1 MQKKYPRFDK
11 KIQEQID
18 ATRLKESRT
27 RPGMVI
33 SFNPVNNTATV
44 VVDDP
49 HSGKPGQVLNNVPC
63 PVTKGL
69 QTVAPFVGTRCL
81 IGFRNTQETDP
92 YILNFFDDVKS
103 SSYYNRNYS
112 VETGIPRY
120 LID

>member
-1 MQKKYPRFDK
+1 MQKRYPRFDK
-11 KIQEQID
+11 KIQDQID
-18 ATRLKESRT
+18 STRLKESRT
-27 RPGMVI
+27 RPGVVM
-33 SFNPVNNTATV
+33 SFDKINNTATV

-63 PVTKGL
+63 PITKGV
-69 QTVAPFVGTRCL
+69 QNVAPFVGTRCL
-81 IGFRNTQETDP
+81 VGFRNTHETDA

-103 SSYYNRNYS
+103 STFYNRNYS